1 MLFYI
6 LLDLHQ
12 KESVLIKEI
21 DEYKDEAVLKE
32 LSDTIDNMQFLSLDT
47 F

>member
-6 LLDLHQ
+6 LLDIHQ
-12 KESVLIKEI
+12 KESILKKDI
-21 DEYKDEAVLKE
+21 DEYKDEDGLKE
-32 LSDTIDNMQFLSLDT
+32 LSEAIDNMQFLSLDT